1 VGIGF
6 KHPNSYHKG
15 GFFFTGHDSVK
26 DERGAINDELFERH
40 PAVEGQ
46 ADCEY
51 IYIRRRASPKN
62 LLPAL

>member
-1 VGIGF
+1 M
-6 KHPNSYHKG
+6 
-15 GFFFTGHDSVK
+15 TGAIVK